1 MVHRTLTPFPRE
13 GGAELRTHV
22 PMTFD
27 GLLSKY
33 GFVSANPTALPD
45 GVLVSRGDDFRV
57 RHVGWFSVLICAR
70 HGQSH
75 GTVVYVGQRHGQDV
89 QWGAPKRHMSRYE
102 AALDAVKLVSSFSA
116 AMCGGD

>member
-1 MVHRTLTPFPRE
+1 MVHRTLVPWPVGDE
-13 GGAELRTHV
+13 ARTHV

-27 GLLSKY
+27 GLLARY
-33 GFVSANPTALPD
+33 GFVAANPAALPE
-45 GVLVSRGDDFRV
+45 GVLVARGDDFRV
-57 RHVGWFSVLICAR
+57 RHVGWFSVLVCAR

-116 AMCGGD
+116 SMCGGD